1 LSILRKIERKIVDR
15 RSLPGLLKKSVP
27 PERTVVFTNGC
38 FDMLHPGHIH
48 LLGAAKEQGDLL
60 IVGLNSDTSVKK
72 LKGEKRPVM
81 DEHSRAVMLASLEW
95 VDYVVLFSEETPLE
109 LIREIGPDLLVK
121 GGDYL
126 PDEIV
131 GADIVKAKG
140 GKTITVPLLEGFSST
155 KFINRT

>member
-38 FDMLHPGHIH
+38 FDILHPGHLH
-48 LLGAAKEQGDLL
+48 LLSSAKELGDLL

>member
-1 LSILRKIERKIVDR
+1 LSTFTKIERKIVDR
-15 RSLPGLLKKSVP
+15 KSLPDILQKNLPEGKKI
-27 PERTVVFTNGC
+27 VFTNGC
-38 FDMLHPGHIH
+38 FDILHPGHLH
-48 LLGAAKEQGDLL
+48 LLSSAKELGDLL

-81 DEHSRAVMLASLEW
+81 DEHSRAVMLASLDW

-109 LIREIGPDLLVK
+109 LIREVGPDILVK

-131 GADIVKAKG
+131 GADIVNAQG
-140 GKTITVPLLEGFSST
+140 GKTVTIPLLEDYSST